1 MSGARALAT
10 SLLQEQHALFRSSNA
25 SRNSVRATEEQ
36 RKESLKLLESA
47 GWQKTGEIVCMV
59 EECFASLEIWKRKRK
74 GKRAETKYLDR
85 DALTLH
91 EVSTEG
97 RHGKQN
103 FA

>member
-1 MSGARALAT
+1 
-10 SLLQEQHALFRSSNA
+10 
-25 SRNSVRATEEQ
+25 
-36 RKESLKLLESA
+36 
-47 GWQKTGEIVCMV
+47 MV